1 MRLPVACG
9 RPSTQAALGNFF
21 LRAGAKL
28 TVNDGKKFSNFS
40 RRAKIE
46 ASVPMAWPSVCAP
59 AASRAD
65 ADQRVSVNLAASGGR
80 AVDRTDA

>member
-1 MRLPVACG
+1 MISDTAVARSARNG
-9 RPSTQAALGNFF
+9 AKKDDRMSFF
-21 LRAGAKL
+21 SAMWFLEKVGGVKLRASIMSVSFGCRC
-28 TVNDGKKFSNFS
+28 
-40 RRAKIE
+40 RR
-46 ASVPMAWPSVCAP
+46 CAP